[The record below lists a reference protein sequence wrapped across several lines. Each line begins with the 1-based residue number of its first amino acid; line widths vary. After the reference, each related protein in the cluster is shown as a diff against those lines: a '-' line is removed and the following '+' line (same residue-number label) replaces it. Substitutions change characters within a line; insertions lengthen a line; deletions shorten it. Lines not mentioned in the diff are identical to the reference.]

1 MSRLPPLP
9 NLIAFDAAAR
19 LGSFVRAAEELRLTP
34 SAISHRIRT
43 LEDSLGQA
51 LFSRAKRRIA
61 LTDAGARYHAQIRA
75 GLALIEEATRALGR
89 PAGGEPR
96 LLKISVAPAI
106 GSKWLVARLAE
117 YQQGHPQL
125 EFAISVSTSL
135 EPLLDGSA
143 ELGLRYGGP
152 PWQGLVARKLSN
164 EELAPVCAPGIA
176 ARLGNPPEPA
186 ALAGMRLLRHP
197 LLPWRPWFEAAGLD
211 WPEPDSGPVF
221 DDAMMMLEAAAAGAG
236 IAMSVGLPARAFLAG
251 GTLVHPF
258 AIRCPGRG
266 FYAVMSP
273 AAAQQPCLRTFVEWL
288 QQAARRPAPGAPAS
302 LTSGPASAAGRSP
315 DSSSPANPAS

>member
-89 PAGGEPR
+89 SAGGEAR

-117 YQQGHPQL
+117 YQQGIRNSNSRFPYRPASSR
-125 EFAISVSTSL
+125 FSTAVPRS
-135 EPLLDGSA
+135 G
-143 ELGLRYGGP
+143 
-152 PWQGLVARKLSN
+152 
-164 EELAPVCAPGIA
+164 CATAGRPGK
-176 ARLGNPPEPA
+176 
-186 ALAGMRLLRHP
+186 AL
-197 LLPWRPWFEAAGLD
+197 
-211 WPEPDSGPVF
+211 
-221 DDAMMMLEAAAAGAG
+221 
-236 IAMSVGLPARAFLAG
+236 
-251 GTLVHPF
+251 
-258 AIRCPGRG
+258 
-266 FYAVMSP
+266 SP
-273 AAAQQPCLRTFVEWL
+273 ASSATKSSPRS
-288 QQAARRPAPGAPAS
+288 ARPGSP
-302 LTSGPASAAGRSP
+302 PASAIRPSRLRSRACACCVTRCCPGVPGSRRPDWTGRNPTAGRS
-315 DSSSPANPAS
+315 STMQ